1 MTLTSSFP
9 TTPEGYTEATP
20 PLCSTHKVATSHLT
34 HSQMFNTIVP
44 VRSSDAVYFMTAN
57 PLTGTVNVTFN
68 GGNSYKYTGV
78 SRRAILNLLANPNMS
93 LGFWVNANC
102 VNSNRASVDFRY
114 AIATA

>member
-1 MTLTSSFP
+1 MFS
-9 TTPEGYTEATP
+9 TTA
-20 PLCSTHKVATSHLT
+20 S
-34 HSQMFNTIVP
+34 

-57 PLTGTVNVTFN
+57 PFTGVVNVTFK
-68 GGNSYKYTGV
+68 GGRSYKYTGV
-78 SRRAILNLLANPNMS
+78 SRRAIINLLANPNMS